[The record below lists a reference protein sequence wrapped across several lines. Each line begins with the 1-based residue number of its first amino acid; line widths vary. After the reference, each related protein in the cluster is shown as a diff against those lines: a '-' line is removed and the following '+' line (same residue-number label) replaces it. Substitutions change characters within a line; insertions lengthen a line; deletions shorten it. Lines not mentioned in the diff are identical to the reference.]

1 MAKRWLA
8 LILGL
13 LMLLPPTAW
22 AEQSAGMRL
31 QVSPH
36 TLRFTYTNPAQQFVL
51 VEYRTTNDSGK
62 LVVYSDEGV
71 FSGEFNLPAAFE
83 REALYVTVSTLSG
96 TVLGR
101 YETATYPTSY
111 PPAAEN
117 LPQAESRASRLSAY
131 YFSYDE
137 EGLHYSFYAPG
148 HTQLWLRCRSGQEM
162 HEVPIF
168 PDESWHFDGTLPMN
182 CTYND
187 AYMFVRV
194 SAANKNTVLYESAE
208 IDTYIDMPAAA
219 EQAAEGRLK
228 GVTVCID
235 PGHQRKT
242 QVETVRRAPNIAE
255 SVTTRIGSASGTA
268 TGRKE
273 SIVTL
278 EISVLL
284 RDMLLAEG
292 ATVVMTRDTQKTFVG
307 MLERAYIPNEAN
319 ADFVLRLHCNSG
331 NEWAQGIQIYCPSDS
346 SYAQEVADLETYRA
360 MGNTLLSAM
369 KAATGKT
376 RGGCTMNNS
385 YVGNN
390 WSMMPSFLVEMG
402 YMSNQEEDY
411 QLSSPV
417 YQQWL
422 AQGMVEGVVQL
433 AQHRGLI
440 DKQ

>member
-22 AEQSAGMRL
+22 AKQSAGMRL

-36 TLRFTYTNPAQQFVL
+36 TLRFTYTDPAQQFVL

-117 LPQAESRASRLSAY
+117 LPQVESRASRLSAY

-369 KAATGKT
+369 KTATGKT

-433 AQHRGLI
+433 AQQRGLI

>member
-433 AQHRGLI
+433 AQQRGLI

>member
-36 TLRFTYTNPAQQFVL
+36 TLRFTYTDPAQQFVL

-255 SVTTRIGSASGTA
+255 SVTTTIGSASGTA

-369 KAATGKT
+369 KTATGKT

-433 AQHRGLI
+433 AQQRGLI
-440 DKQ
+440 DKK

>member
-36 TLRFTYTNPAQQFVL
+36 TLRFTYTDPAQQFVL

-369 KAATGKT
+369 KTATGKT

-433 AQHRGLI
+433 AQQRGLI

>member
-369 KAATGKT
+369 KTATGKT

-433 AQHRGLI
+433 AQQRGLI

>member
-36 TLRFTYTNPAQQFVL
+36 TLRFTYTDPAQQFVL

-194 SAANKNTVLYESAE
+194 SVANKNTVLYESAE

-346 SYAQEVADLETYRA
+346 SYAQAVADLETYRA

-433 AQHRGLI
+433 AQQRGLI

>member
-1 MAKRWLA
+1 
-8 LILGL
+8 
-13 LMLLPPTAW
+13 
-22 AEQSAGMRL
+22 
-31 QVSPH
+31 
-36 TLRFTYTNPAQQFVL
+36 
-51 VEYRTTNDSGK
+51 
-62 LVVYSDEGV
+62 
-71 FSGEFNLPAAFE
+71 
-83 REALYVTVSTLSG
+83 
-96 TVLGR
+96 
-101 YETATYPTSY
+101 
-111 PPAAEN
+111 
-117 LPQAESRASRLSAY
+117 
-131 YFSYDE
+131 
-137 EGLHYSFYAPG
+137 
-148 HTQLWLRCRSGQEM
+148 
-162 HEVPIF
+162 
-168 PDESWHFDGTLPMN
+168 MN

-255 SVTTRIGSASGTA
+255 SVTTTIGSASGMA

-278 EISVLL
+278 EVGVLL
-284 RDMLLAEG
+284 RDLLLAEG

-433 AQHRGLI
+433 AQQRGLI

>member
-13 LMLLPPTAW
+13 LMLLPPMAW

-36 TLRFTYTNPAQQFVL
+36 TLRFTYTDPAQQFVL

-433 AQHRGLI
+433 AQQRGLI

>member
-36 TLRFTYTNPAQQFVL
+36 TLRFTYTDPAQQFVL

-346 SYAQEVADLETYRA
+346 SYAQAVADLETYRA

-369 KAATGKT
+369 KTATGKT

-433 AQHRGLI
+433 AQQRGLI

>member
-36 TLRFTYTNPAQQFVL
+36 TLRFTYTDPAQQFVL

-346 SYAQEVADLETYRA
+346 SYAQAVADLETYRA

-433 AQHRGLI
+433 AQQRGLI

>member
-13 LMLLPPTAW
+13 LMLLSPTAW

-36 TLRFTYTNPAQQFVL
+36 TLRFTYTDPAQQFVL

-369 KAATGKT
+369 KTATGKT

-433 AQHRGLI
+433 AQQRGLI

>member
-36 TLRFTYTNPAQQFVL
+36 TLRFTYTDPAQQFVL

-346 SYAQEVADLETYRA
+346 SYAQAVADLETYRA

-369 KAATGKT
+369 KTATGKT

-433 AQHRGLI
+433 AQQRGLI
-440 DKQ
+440 DKK

>member
-36 TLRFTYTNPAQQFVL
+36 TLRFTYTDPAQQFVL

-83 REALYVTVSTLSG
+83 REALCVTVSTLSG

-137 EGLHYSFYAPG
+137 EGLHYSFYALG

-433 AQHRGLI
+433 AQQRGLI

>member
-117 LPQAESRASRLSAY
+117 LPQAESKASRLSAY

-208 IDTYIDMPAAA
+208 IDT
-219 EQAAEGRLK
+219 
-228 GVTVCID
+228 
-235 PGHQRKT
+235 
-242 QVETVRRAPNIAE
+242 
-255 SVTTRIGSASGTA
+255 
-268 TGRKE
+268 
-273 SIVTL
+273 
-278 EISVLL
+278 
-284 RDMLLAEG
+284 
-292 ATVVMTRDTQKTFVG
+292 
-307 MLERAYIPNEAN
+307 
-319 ADFVLRLHCNSG
+319 
-331 NEWAQGIQIYCPSDS
+331 
-346 SYAQEVADLETYRA
+346 
-360 MGNTLLSAM
+360 
-369 KAATGKT
+369 
-376 RGGCTMNNS
+376 
-385 YVGNN
+385 
-390 WSMMPSFLVEMG
+390 
-402 YMSNQEEDY
+402 
-411 QLSSPV
+411 
-417 YQQWL
+417 
-422 AQGMVEGVVQL
+422 
-433 AQHRGLI
+433 
-440 DKQ
+440 

>member
-13 LMLLPPTAW
+13 LMLLLPTAW
-22 AEQSAGMRL
+22 AKQSAGMRL

-36 TLRFTYTNPAQQFVL
+36 TLRFTYTDPAQQFVL

-369 KAATGKT
+369 KTATGKT

-433 AQHRGLI
+433 AQQRGLI